1 MANED
6 PSGIPEQIRQTRP
19 FMIALAI
26 AFVVG
31 IGTFLWILSQDVN
44 ENDLERTDPPPR
56 WSRRPPPRPMQRP
69 RPQRRQHPRR
79 PLRRQA
85 INPAPAYAARF
96 WSAWRKRARGTEVVP
111 EVIGAA
117 FCRLWP
123 SSSQKPQTTRRH
135 D

>member
-44 ENDLERTDPPPR
+44 ENDLERTDPPAALVT
-56 WSRRPPPRPMQRP
+56 PPAATPDAATTTPET
-69 RPQRRQHPRR
+69 
-79 PLRRQA
+79 A
-85 INPAPAYAARF
+85 APAPAAPAT
-96 WSAWRKRARGTEVVP
+96 SN
-111 EVIGAA
+111 
-117 FCRLWP
+117 
-123 SSSQKPQTTRRH
+123 
-135 D
+135 